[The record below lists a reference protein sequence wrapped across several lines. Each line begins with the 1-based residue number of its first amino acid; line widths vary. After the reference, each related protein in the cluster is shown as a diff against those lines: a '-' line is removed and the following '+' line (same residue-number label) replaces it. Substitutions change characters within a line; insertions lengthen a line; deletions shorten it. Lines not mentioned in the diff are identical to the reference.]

1 MFSLALK
8 HLCDICLCRRNT
20 VGFFFVS
27 SLLSGPEVGLELEGE
42 KSKGVPEFLL
52 TLHSEKM
59 ALCIWGLAVTFW
71 GCCHEV
77 FRGFPPGPLD
87 VDNMFSSGS

>member
-1 MFSLALK
+1 M
-8 HLCDICLCRRNT
+8 
-20 VGFFFVS
+20 VGFYFLS
-27 SLLSGPEVGLELEGE
+27 SLLSGPEVRLELEGE
-42 KSKGVPEFLL
+42 KSKIVPGFLL
-52 TLHSEKM
+52 AWHSEKM

-77 FRGFPPGPLD
+77 FRGFPPGPLS

>member
-1 MFSLALK
+1 MTFVFVEGTRLA
-8 HLCDICLCRRNT
+8 
-20 VGFFFVS
+20 FFLS

-42 KSKGVPEFLL
+42 KSKGVPGFLL
-52 TLHSEKM
+52 TLHTEKM
-59 ALCIWGLAVTFW
+59 ALCIWGLAMTFW
-71 GCCHEV
+71 GCYHVV